1 MIRLDGQT
9 LTAVKLVAIAAGAQV
24 ELDPNALAK
33 VAENRKVIDRILAE
47 GRTVY
52 GINTGFGQFA
62 TVVIPSHQLIQ
73 LQLNLIRSHA
83 AGVGTPLPPD
93 QTRALMA
100 ARINCLLKGYSG
112 IRPEPIQLLT
122 QCLNQNV
129 VPVIPSQG
137 SVGASGDLAP
147 LAHMALLLVGEGLA
161 WDEGPVS
168 ASDSARE
175 HAAGQRVI
183 DGRNHISG
191 GEALKKASL
200 TPIQLQPKE
209 GLALINGTQ
218 LITSLGNLAVAR
230 LQELIPLSDE
240 IAALSLEA
248 LRGSRFAFDIRIH
261 EARPHPGQIEAAAH
275 MREILGTT
283 SEICESHRNCMRVQD
298 AYSLR
303 CLPQVHGV
311 TRDALK
317 FAAEI
322 LERELNSATDNP
334 MIFTEQQESHSGGNF
349 HGQYPAFACDMLAIA
364 VCDLASISE
373 RRQERL
379 VNPAYSDLP
388 AFLTQDGG
396 LESGF
401 MMAHVT
407 SAALVSEM
415 KGLAH
420 PACVDTI
427 PTSAGKE
434 DHVSMGPIAAR
445 KLLRAVEALEQ
456 VLVIEA
462 RMALEGVRILGMK
475 PAEGLMPLFQGLSA
489 ACPPWHDRPMYEE
502 IRKTGEALRAHVAKS
517 RKA

>member
-1 MIRLDGQT
+1 MICLSGTGLDARA
-9 LTAVKLVAIAAGAQV
+9 LARIAAGASV
-24 ELDPNALAK
+24 SLEAAALER
-33 VAENRKVIDRILAE
+33 VRENRLVIQRILDE

-62 TVVIPSHQLIQ
+62 TVVIPPDQLAQ

-83 AGVGTPLPPD
+83 AGVGDPLPRD

-100 ARINCLLKGYSG
+100 ARINCLLKAHSG
-112 IRPEPIQLLT
+112 IRPEAIRLLAE
-122 QCLNQNV
+122 CLNRGV
-129 VPVIPSQG
+129 LPVIPSQG

-147 LAHMALLLVGEGLA
+147 LAHMALLLVGEGEA
-161 WDEGPVS
+161 WDGDGSCPGGR
-168 ASDSARE
+168 ALAK
-175 HAAGQRVI
+175 AGLAPI
-183 DGRNHISG
+183 TL
-191 GEALKKASL
+191 EA
-200 TPIQLQPKE
+200 KE

-218 LITSLGNLAVAR
+218 VITALGSLAVAR
-230 LQELIPLSDE
+230 LLDLVPLADE

-248 LRGSRFAFDIRIH
+248 LRGTRAAFDPRIH
-261 EARPHPGQIEAAAH
+261 LARPHPGQIRVAEH
-275 MREILGTT
+275 MREILGPT
-283 SEICESHRNCMRVQD
+283 SEICESHRDCHRVQD

-311 TRDALK
+311 ARDALD
-317 FAAEI
+317 FGRAI

-334 MIFTEQQESHSGGNF
+334 MIFTDTQESRSGGNF
-349 HGQYPAFACDMLAIA
+349 HGQYPAFACDLLAIA
-364 VCDLASISE
+364 VADLASISE
-373 RRQERL
+373 RRQERM

-388 AFLTQDGG
+388 AFLTRNGG

-407 SAALVSEM
+407 SAALVSEL

-420 PACVDTI
+420 PACVDSI

-445 KLLRAVEALEQ
+445 KLWRAVDALEQ
-456 VLVIEA
+456 VLVLEA
-462 RMALEGVRILGMK
+462 RMALEGVRILALA
-475 PAEGLMPLFQGLSA
+475 PAANLQPLMDCLGR

-502 IRKTGEALRAHVAKS
+502 IRKTAAALRDYVRQSAE
-517 RKA
+517 

>member
-1 MIRLDGQT
+1 MIQLNGKT
-9 LTAVKLVAIAAGAQV
+9 LTAASLAAIAAGEQV
-24 ELDPNALAK
+24 SLDPAALALVK
-33 VAENRKVIDRILAE
+33 ENRGVIDRILAE
-47 GRTVY
+47 KRVVY

-62 TVVIPSHQLIQ
+62 TVVIAEDQLAQ

-83 AGVGTPLPPD
+83 AGVGEPITVE

-100 ARINCLLKGYSG
+100 ARINCLLKAHSG
-112 IRPEPIQLLT
+112 IRIEPIELLRD
-122 QCLNQNV
+122 CLNQNILPV
-129 VPVIPSQG
+129 VPGQG

-161 WDEGPVS
+161 WDG
-168 ASDSARE
+168 DK
-175 HAAGQRVI
+175 
-183 DGRNHISG
+183 HIPG
-191 GEALKKASL
+191 GEALAKAGL
-200 TPIQLQPKE
+200 KPIQLQPKE

-230 LQELIPLSDE
+230 LQKLIPLADE

-248 LRGSRFAFDIRIH
+248 LRGTTAAYDARIH
-261 EARPHPGQIEAAAH
+261 NARPHPGQIEVAAH
-275 MREILGTT
+275 MRNLLGEG
-283 SEICESHRNCMRVQD
+283 SEIAESHRDCNRVQD

-317 FAAEI
+317 FTAEI

-334 MIFTEQQESHSGGNF
+334 MIFTDTQESRSGGNF
-349 HGQYPAFACDMLAIA
+349 HGQYPAFACDVLAIA

-373 RRQERL
+373 RRQERM

-388 AFLTQDGG
+388 AFLTQQGG

-415 KGLAH
+415 KGIAH

-445 KLLRAVEALEQ
+445 KLLRAVDALEH
-456 VLVIEA
+456 VLSIEA
-462 RMALEGVRILGMK
+462 RMALEGVRIIGLK
-475 PAEGLMPLFQGLSA
+475 PALGVRPLFDRLAA
-489 ACPPWHDRPMYEE
+489 ACTPWNDRPMYEE
-502 IRKTGEALRAHVAKS
+502 QAKTLQALRDHASGK
-517 RKA
+517 

>member
-1 MIRLDGQT
+1 MMELNGHGLDAGG
-9 LTAVKLVAIAAGAQV
+9 LTRIAAGEPISLA
-24 ELDPNALAK
+24 PAALVS
-33 VAENRKVIDRILAE
+33 VAENRGVIDRILRE

-62 TVVIPSHQLIQ
+62 TVVIPPDQLQ
-73 LQLNLIRSHA
+73 VLQLNLIRSHA
-83 AGVGTPLPPD
+83 AGVGDPLPLQ

-100 ARINCLLKGYSG
+100 ARINCLLKAHSG
-112 IRPEPIQLLT
+112 IRPDPIHLLA

-129 VPVIPSQG
+129 LPVIPSQG

-161 WDEGPVS
+161 WQNGMQVP
-168 ASDSARE
+168 
-175 HAAGQRVI
+175 
-183 DGRNHISG
+183 G
-191 GEALKKASL
+191 GEALKAAGL
-200 TPIQLQPKE
+200 EPVRLEAKE

-218 LITSLGNLAVAR
+218 LITSLGCLALQRLRHLTSVA
-230 LQELIPLSDE
+230 DE

-248 LRGSRFAFDIRIH
+248 LRGSRAAFDPRIH
-261 EARPHPGQIEAAAH
+261 AARPHPGQIEVAANL
-275 MREILGTT
+275 RRILGET
-283 SEICESHRNCMRVQD
+283 SEIADSHRDCHRVQD

-311 TRDALK
+311 ARDTLR
-317 FAAEI
+317 FAGDI

-334 MIFTEQQESHSGGNF
+334 MIFTDTQESRSGGNF
-349 HGQYPAFACDMLAIA
+349 HGQYPAFACDVLAIICA
-364 VCDLASISE
+364 DLASISE
-373 RRQERL
+373 RRQERM

-388 AFLTQDGG
+388 AFLTEHGG

-407 SAALVSEM
+407 SAALVSEL

-445 KLLRAVEALEQ
+445 KLGRAVDGLEQ
-456 VLVIEA
+456 VLAIEA
-462 RMALEGVRILGMK
+462 RMALEGIRLIGLE
-475 PAEGLMPLFQGLSA
+475 PAEGLKPLMAQLSRV
-489 ACPPWHDRPMYEE
+489 CPPWRDRPMFEE
-502 IRKTGEALRAHVAKS
+502 ISLSLQALRLHMRES
-517 RKA
+517 KA

>member
-1 MIRLDGQT
+1 MHTLDGSS
-9 LTAVKLVAIAAGAQV
+9 LTALNLFRIASGEAVA
-24 ELDPNALAK
+24 LDENAL
-33 VAENRKVIDRILAE
+33 VRVGENRGVIRRILEE

-62 TVVIPSHQLIQ
+62 TVVIPPDQLAQ

-83 AGVGTPLPPD
+83 AGVGEPLPRP

-100 ARINCLLKGYSG
+100 ARINCLLKGHSG
-112 IRPEPIQLLT
+112 IRPEAIRLLAE
-122 QCLNQNV
+122 CLNRDV
-129 VPVIPSQG
+129 LPVIPSQG

-161 WDEGPVS
+161 WGSAGPVPGDE
-168 ASDSARE
+168 ALR
-175 HAAGQRVI
+175 AAGLSPVRL
-183 DGRNHISG
+183 
-191 GEALKKASL
+191 EA
-200 TPIQLQPKE
+200 KE

-218 LITSLGNLAVAR
+218 LITSLGCLAMAR
-230 LQELIPLSDE
+230 LQRLVPLADE

-248 LRGSRFAFDIRIH
+248 LRGTRAAFDPRIH
-261 EARPHPGQIEAAAH
+261 AARPHPGQIEAAAH
-275 MREILGTT
+275 LRKILGES
-283 SEICESHRNCMRVQD
+283 SEIAASHEDCNRVQD

-303 CLPQVHGV
+303 CIPQVHGV
-311 TRDALK
+311 TRDALR
-317 FAAEI
+317 FAGDI

-334 MIFTEQQESHSGGNF
+334 MIFTDTQESRSGGNF
-349 HGQYPAFACDMLAIA
+349 HGQYPAFACDVLAIA
-364 VCDLASISE
+364 ACDLASISE

-388 AFLTQDGG
+388 AFLCRNGG

-420 PACVDTI
+420 PACIDTI

-445 KLLRAVEALEQ
+445 KLLQAVEALEH
-456 VLVIEA
+456 VLAIEA
-462 RMALEGVRILGMK
+462 RMALEGVRLVGLAPADGLK
-475 PAEGLMPLFQGLSA
+475 PLVERLSA
-489 ACPPWHDRPMYEE
+489 ACPPWEDRPMYEE
-502 IRKTGEALRAHVAKS
+502 LARTREVLSSYMVNG
-517 RKA
+517 

>member
-1 MIRLDGQT
+1 MICLSGIGLDARA
-9 LTAVKLVAIAAGAQV
+9 LARIAAGESV
-24 ELDPNALAK
+24 TLDSAALER
-33 VAENRKVIDRILAE
+33 VVENRKVIQRILDE

-62 TVVIPSHQLIQ
+62 TVVIPPGQLAQ

-83 AGVGTPLPPD
+83 AGVGEPLPQD

-100 ARINCLLKGYSG
+100 ARINCLLKAHSG
-112 IRPEPIQLLT
+112 IRPEAIQLLAD
-122 QCLNQNV
+122 CLNRGV
-129 VPVIPSQG
+129 LPVIPSQG

-147 LAHMALLLVGEGLA
+147 LAHMALLLVGEGEA
-161 WDEGPVS
+161 WD
-168 ASDSARE
+168 
-175 HAAGQRVI
+175 AGSIIPGAQ
-183 DGRNHISG
+183 
-191 GEALKKASL
+191 ALA
-200 TPIQLQPKE
+200 QADLQPITLQAKE

-218 LITSLGNLAVAR
+218 VITALGNLAVAR
-230 LQELIPLSDE
+230 LLDLVPLADE

-248 LRGSRFAFDIRIH
+248 LQGTRAAFDPRIH
-261 EARPHPGQIEAAAH
+261 LARPHPGQIQVAAH
-275 MREILGTT
+275 MREILGAT
-283 SEICESHRNCMRVQD
+283 SEISEGHRDCHRVQD

-311 TRDALK
+311 ARDALD
-317 FAAEI
+317 FCAAI

-334 MIFTEQQESHSGGNF
+334 MIFTDTQESRSGGNF

-364 VCDLASISE
+364 ACDLASISE
-373 RRQERL
+373 RRQERM

-388 AFLTQDGG
+388 AFLTQNGG

-420 PACVDTI
+420 PACVDSI

-445 KLLRAVEALEQ
+445 KLWRTVDALEQ
-456 VLVIEA
+456 VLVLEA
-462 RMALEGVRILGMK
+462 RMALEGVRILDKAPALNLK
-475 PAEGLMPLFQGLSA
+475 PLMERLGQD
-489 ACPPWHDRPMYEE
+489 CPAWHDRPMYEE
-502 IRKTGEALRAHVAKS
+502 IRKTAAALRDYVRQSGK
-517 RKA
+517 

>member
-1 MIRLDGQT
+1 MLELNGLDLNAGG
-9 LTAVKLVAIAAGAQV
+9 LARIAAGEAV
-24 ELDPNALAK
+24 SLDPNALAS
-33 VAENRKVIDRILAE
+33 VADNRTVIDRILAE

-62 TVVIPSHQLIQ
+62 TVVIPPDQLQQ

-83 AGVGTPLPPD
+83 AGVGEPLSPD

-100 ARINCLLKGYSG
+100 ARINCLLRAHSG
-112 IRPEPIQLLT
+112 IRPEPIHLLAA
-122 QCLNQNV
+122 CLNKNV
-129 VPVIPSQG
+129 LPVIPSQG

-161 WDEGPVS
+161 WL
-168 ASDSARE
+168 
-175 HAAGQRVI
+175 
-183 DGRNHISG
+183 DGKQVPG
-191 GEALKKASL
+191 GDALKTMGL
-200 TPIQLQPKE
+200 EPIRLEAKE

-218 LITSLGNLAVAR
+218 LITSLGCLALQR
-230 LQELIPLSDE
+230 LRDLTALADE

-248 LRGSRFAFDIRIH
+248 LRGSRSAFDPRIH
-261 EARPHPGQIEAAAH
+261 AARPHPGQIEVAANL
-275 MREILGTT
+275 RRILGPT
-283 SEICESHRNCMRVQD
+283 SEIADSHRDCHRVQD

-311 TRDALK
+311 ARDTLR
-317 FAAEI
+317 FAGEI

-334 MIFTEQQESHSGGNF
+334 MIFTDTQESRSGGNF
-349 HGQYPAFACDMLAIA
+349 HGQYPAFACDVLAIICA
-364 VCDLASISE
+364 DLASISE
-373 RRQERL
+373 RRQERM

-388 AFLTQDGG
+388 AFLTEHGG

-407 SAALVSEM
+407 SAALVSEL

-420 PACVDTI
+420 PACVDSI

-445 KLLRAVEALEQ
+445 KLWRAVDGLEQ
-456 VLVIEA
+456 VLAIEA
-462 RMALEGVRILGMK
+462 RMALEGVRLVGLAPAVGLK
-475 PAEGLMPLFQGLSA
+475 PLLSRLST
-489 ACPPWHDRPMYEE
+489 ACAPWRDRPMFEE
-502 IRKTGEALRAHVAKS
+502 ISLSLQALRLHMREFQA
-517 RKA
+517 

>member
-1 MIRLDGQT
+1 MIRLDGKT
-9 LTAVKLVAIAAGAQV
+9 LNAEALARISAGEPV
-24 ELDPNALAK
+24 ELDEAALAL
-33 VAENRKVIDRILAE
+33 VAENRAVIDRILAE
-47 GRTVY
+47 KRVVY

-62 TVVIPSHQLIQ
+62 TVVIPEDQLAQ
-73 LQLNLIRSHA
+73 LQLNLVRSHA
-83 AGVGTPLPPD
+83 AGVGEPLPKA

-100 ARINCLLKGYSG
+100 ARINCLLKAHSG
-112 IRPEPIQLLT
+112 IRPEPIRLLMA
-122 QCLNQNV
+122 CLNADVLPV
-129 VPVIPSQG
+129 VPSQG

-161 WDEGPVS
+161 WDGE
-168 ASDSARE
+168 R
-175 HAAGQRVI
+175 
-183 DGRNHISG
+183 HIPG
-191 GEALKKASL
+191 GEALKKAGL
-200 TPIQLQPKE
+200 KPIQLQPKE

-218 LITSLGNLAVAR
+218 LITSLGNLAVQR
-230 LQELIPLSDE
+230 LRKLIPLSDE

-248 LRGSRFAFDIRIH
+248 LRGTRAAYDPRIH
-261 EARPHPGQIEAAAH
+261 AVRPHPGQIAAAAH
-275 MREILGTT
+275 MREILGET
-283 SEICESHRNCMRVQD
+283 SEIAESHKDCNKVQD

-311 TRDALK
+311 GRDALQ
-317 FAAEI
+317 FAGEI

-334 MIFTEQQESHSGGNF
+334 MIFTETQESRSGGNF
-349 HGQYPAFACDMLAIA
+349 HGQYPAFACDVLAIA
-364 VCDLASISE
+364 ACDLASISE

-388 AFLTQDGG
+388 AFLCRNGG

-445 KLLRAVEALEQ
+445 KLLRAVDALEQ
-456 VLVIEA
+456 VLALEA
-462 RMALEGVRILGMK
+462 RMALEGVRIVGLK
-475 PAEGLMPLFQGLSA
+475 PAKGLEPLVARLSA
-489 ACPPWHDRPMYEE
+489 ACPPWEDRPMYEE
-502 IRKTGEALRAHVAKS
+502 IARTVEALRAHCA
-517 RKA
+517 

>member
-1 MIRLDGQT
+1 MICLSGAGLDART
-9 LTAVKLVAIAAGAQV
+9 LARIADGEGV
-24 ELDPNALAK
+24 TLDPEAL
-33 VAENRKVIDRILAE
+33 VRVVENRKVIQRILDE

-62 TVVIPSHQLIQ
+62 TVVIPPGQLAQ
-73 LQLNLIRSHA
+73 LQLNLVRSHA
-83 AGVGTPLPPD
+83 AGVGEPLPQD

-100 ARINCLLKGYSG
+100 ARINCLLKGHSG
-112 IRPEPIQLLT
+112 IRPEPIQLLVD
-122 QCLNQNV
+122 CLNRGV
-129 VPVIPSQG
+129 LPVIPSQG

-147 LAHMALLLVGEGLA
+147 LAHMALFLVGEGEAWYGIKAIPGGQALA
-161 WDEGPVS
+161 K
-168 ASDSARE
+168 
-175 HAAGQRVI
+175 AG
-183 DGRNHISG
+183 
-191 GEALKKASL
+191 L
-200 TPIQLQPKE
+200 TPIVLQAKE

-218 LITSLGNLAVAR
+218 LITAVGSLALAR
-230 LQELIPLSDE
+230 LQDLVPLADE

-248 LRGSRFAFDIRIH
+248 LQGTRAALDPRIH
-261 EARPHPGQIEAAAH
+261 EARPHPGQILVAAH
-275 MREILGTT
+275 MRELLGES
-283 SEICESHRNCMRVQD
+283 SEISESHRDCHRVQD

-311 TRDALK
+311 TRDALA
-317 FAAEI
+317 FCGAI

-334 MIFTEQQESHSGGNF
+334 MIFTDTQESRSGGNF
-349 HGQYPAFACDMLAIA
+349 HGQYPAFACDVLAIA
-364 VCDLASISE
+364 ACDLASISE
-373 RRQERL
+373 RRQERM

-388 AFLTQDGG
+388 AFLTQQGG

-445 KLLRAVEALEQ
+445 KLWRAVDALEQ
-456 VLVIEA
+456 VLVMEA
-462 RMALEGVRILGMK
+462 RMALEGVRILGK
-475 PAEGLMPLFQGLSA
+475 APARNLAPLMTRLGQ

-502 IRKTGEALRAHVAKS
+502 LRKTAAALRAHMRQSLHDELATGM
-517 RKA
+517 

>member
-1 MIRLDGQT
+1 MIRLDGQS
-9 LTAVKLVAIAAGAQV
+9 LTAPLLARIAAGEGV
-24 ELDPNALAK
+24 TLDAGALAR
-33 VAENRKVIDRILAE
+33 VAENRSVVDRIVAE

-62 TVVIPSHQLIQ
+62 TVVIPPDQLQ
-73 LQLNLIRSHA
+73 LLQLNLIRSHA
-83 AGVGTPLPPD
+83 AGVGEPLPKD

-100 ARINCLLKGYSG
+100 ARINCLLKGHSG
-112 IRPEPIQLLT
+112 IRSEPIHLLT
-122 QCLNQNV
+122 ECLNRDV
-129 VPVIPSQG
+129 VPVVPCQG

-161 WDEGPVS
+161 WSDERQVP
-168 ASDSARE
+168 
-175 HAAGQRVI
+175 
-183 DGRNHISG
+183 G
-191 GEALKKASL
+191 GEALAKAGL
-200 TPIQLQPKE
+200 KPVTLQAKE

-218 LITSLGNLAVAR
+218 LITSLGNLAAEKFTR
-230 LQELIPLSDE
+230 LAALADE
-240 IAALSLEA
+240 IAGLTLEA
-248 LRGSRFAFDIRIH
+248 LRGTRAAFDPRIH
-261 EARPHPGQIEAAAH
+261 AARPHPGQIAVAER
-275 MREILGTT
+275 MRGILGAS
-283 SEICESHRNCMRVQD
+283 SEISESHKDCHRVQD

-303 CLPQVHGV
+303 CIPQVHGV
-311 TRDALK
+311 TRDALQ
-317 FAAEI
+317 FAGAI

-334 MIFTEQQESHSGGNF
+334 MIFTDTQESRSGGNF
-349 HGQYPAFACDMLAIA
+349 HGQYPAFACDVLAIA
-364 VCDLASISE
+364 AADLASISE

-388 AFLTQDGG
+388 AFLTQNGG

-445 KLLRAVEALEQ
+445 KLLRAVDALEQ
-456 VLVIEA
+456 VLAIEA
-462 RMALEGVRILGMK
+462 RMALEGLRIIGLA
-475 PAEGLMPLFQGLSA
+475 PATGLQPLVARLA
-489 ACPPWHDRPMYEE
+489 EACAPWTDRVMYEE
-502 IRKTGEALRAHVAKS
+502 LNATLGALRAHQEACP
-517 RKA
+517 

>member
-1 MIRLDGQT
+1 MIRLDGRT
-9 LTAVKLVAIAAGAQV
+9 LTAPLLARIASGEGV
-24 ELDPNALAK
+24 SLDEGALAL
-33 VAENRKVIDRILAE
+33 VAENRAVVDRIVAE

-62 TVVIPSHQLIQ
+62 TVVIPPDQLQQ
-73 LQLNLIRSHA
+73 LQLNLVRSHA
-83 AGVGTPLPPD
+83 AGVGEPLPKD

-100 ARINCLLKGYSG
+100 ARINCLLKAHSG
-112 IRPEPIQLLT
+112 IRPEPIRLLAE
-122 QCLNQNV
+122 CLNRDI
-129 VPVIPSQG
+129 VPVVPSQG

-161 WDEGPVS
+161 WEGE
-168 ASDSARE
+168 R
-175 HAAGQRVI
+175 
-183 DGRNHISG
+183 HIAG
-191 GEALKKASL
+191 GEALAKAGL
-200 TPIQLQPKE
+200 KPVTLQAKE

-218 LITSLGNLAVAR
+218 LITSLGNLAVEKFAR
-230 LQELIPLSDE
+230 LADLADE
-240 IAALSLEA
+240 IAGLSLEA
-248 LRGSRFAFDIRIH
+248 LRGTRSAFDPRIH
-261 EARPHPGQIEAAAH
+261 TARPHPGQIAVAER
-275 MREILGTT
+275 MRGILGAS
-283 SEICESHRNCMRVQD
+283 SEISESHKDCHRVQD

-303 CLPQVHGV
+303 CIPQVHGV
-311 TRDALK
+311 TRDALQ
-317 FAAEI
+317 FAGAI

-334 MIFTEQQESHSGGNF
+334 MIFTDTQESRSGGNF
-349 HGQYPAFACDMLAIA
+349 HGQYPAFACDVLAIA
-364 VCDLASISE
+364 AADLASISE

-388 AFLTQDGG
+388 AFLTQNGG

-456 VLVIEA
+456 VLTIEA
-462 RMALEGVRILGMK
+462 RMALEGLRILGMA
-475 PAEGLMPLFQGLSA
+475 PAAGLQPLVQRLA
-489 ACPPWHDRPMYEE
+489 EACTPWTDRAMYEE
-502 IRKTGEALRAHVAKS
+502 IDATLGALRAHQEACP
-517 RKA
+517 

>member
-1 MIRLDGQT
+1 MITLSGTGLDAKALARIAGG
-9 LTAVKLVAIAAGAQV
+9 ASVA
-24 ELDPNALAK
+24 LDPAALER
-33 VAENRKVIDRILAE
+33 VVENRKVIQRILDE

-62 TVVIPSHQLIQ
+62 TVVIPPGQLAQ

-83 AGVGTPLPPD
+83 AGVGEPLPQD

-100 ARINCLLKGYSG
+100 ARINCLLKAHSG
-112 IRPEPIQLLT
+112 IRPEAIQLLAD
-122 QCLNQNV
+122 CLNRGV
-129 VPVIPSQG
+129 LPVIPSQG

-147 LAHMALLLVGEGLA
+147 LAHMALLLVGEGEA
-161 WDEGPVS
+161 WDG
-168 ASDSARE
+168 
-175 HAAGQRVI
+175 AAVIPGGQALAKAGLLPI
-183 DGRNHISG
+183 TL
-191 GEALKKASL
+191 EA
-200 TPIQLQPKE
+200 KE

-218 LITSLGNLAVAR
+218 VITALGNLAVAR
-230 LQELIPLSDE
+230 LLDLVPLADE

-248 LRGSRFAFDIRIH
+248 LQGTRAAFDPRIH
-261 EARPHPGQIEAAAH
+261 LARPHPGQIQVAAH
-275 MREILGTT
+275 MREILGAT
-283 SEICESHRNCMRVQD
+283 SEISESHRDCHRVQD

-311 TRDALK
+311 ARDALE
-317 FAAEI
+317 FCAAI

-334 MIFTEQQESHSGGNF
+334 MIFTDTQESRSGGNF

-373 RRQERL
+373 RRQERM

-388 AFLTQDGG
+388 AFLTQNGG

-407 SAALVSEM
+407 AAALVSEM

-420 PACVDTI
+420 PACVDSI

-445 KLLRAVEALEQ
+445 KLWRAVDALEQ
-456 VLVIEA
+456 VLVLEA
-462 RMALEGVRILGMK
+462 RMALEGVRILDK
-475 PAEGLMPLFQGLSA
+475 APAVNLNPLMERLGR
-489 ACPPWHDRPMYEE
+489 ACPVWHDRPMYEE
-502 IRKTGEALRAHVAKS
+502 IRKTAAALRDYVRESGK
-517 RKA
+517 

>member
-1 MIRLDGQT
+1 MIRLDGT
-9 LTAVKLVAIAAGAQV
+9 SLTAPLLACIAAGEGV
-24 ELDPNALAK
+24 VLDEGALAL
-33 VAENRKVIDRILAE
+33 VVENRAVVDRIVAE

-62 TVVIPSHQLIQ
+62 TVVIPPDQLQQ

-83 AGVGTPLPPD
+83 AGVGEPLPKD

-100 ARINCLLKGYSG
+100 ARINCLLKAHSG
-112 IRPEPIQLLT
+112 IRPEPIHLLT
-122 QCLNQNV
+122 ECLNRDV
-129 VPVIPSQG
+129 VPVVPSQG

-161 WDEGPVS
+161 WG
-168 ASDSARE
+168 SD
-175 HAAGQRVI
+175 GQMP
-183 DGRNHISG
+183 G
-191 GEALKKASL
+191 GEALAQAGLKPV
-200 TPIQLQPKE
+200 TLQAKE

-218 LITSLGNLAVAR
+218 LITSLGNLAAEKFVR
-230 LQELIPLSDE
+230 LATLADE
-240 IAALSLEA
+240 IAGLSLEA
-248 LRGSRFAFDIRIH
+248 LRGTRAAFDPRIH
-261 EARPHPGQIEAAAH
+261 AARPHPGQIAVAER
-275 MREILGTT
+275 MRGILGAS
-283 SEICESHRNCMRVQD
+283 SEISESHKDCHRVQD

-303 CLPQVHGV
+303 CIPQVHGV
-311 TRDALK
+311 TRDALQ
-317 FAAEI
+317 FAGAI

-334 MIFTEQQESHSGGNF
+334 MIFTDTQESRSGGNF
-349 HGQYPAFACDMLAIA
+349 HGQYPAFACDVLAIA
-364 VCDLASISE
+364 AADLASISE

-388 AFLTQDGG
+388 AFLTQNGG

-445 KLLRAVEALEQ
+445 KLLRAVDALEQ
-456 VLVIEA
+456 VLAIEA
-462 RMALEGVRILGMK
+462 RMALEGLRILGLA
-475 PAEGLMPLFQGLSA
+475 PAAGLRPLMDRLA
-489 ACPPWHDRPMYEE
+489 EACAPWTDRVMFEE
-502 IRKTGEALRAHVAKS
+502 IRATLDALHAHQEAHP
-517 RKA
+517 

>member
-1 MIRLDGQT
+1 MIRLDGQS
-9 LTAVKLVAIAAGAQV
+9 LTAPLLTRIAAGEGV
-24 ELDPNALAK
+24 TLDAGALAL
-33 VAENRKVIDRILAE
+33 VAENRAVVDRIVAE

-62 TVVIPSHQLIQ
+62 TVVIPPDQLQ
-73 LQLNLIRSHA
+73 LLQLNLIRSHA
-83 AGVGTPLPPD
+83 AGVGDPLPKD

-100 ARINCLLKGYSG
+100 ARINCLLKGHSG
-112 IRPEPIQLLT
+112 IRPEPIHLLT
-122 QCLNQNV
+122 ECLNRDIVPV
-129 VPVIPSQG
+129 VPCQG

-161 WDEGPVS
+161 WSGEGQIP
-168 ASDSARE
+168 
-175 HAAGQRVI
+175 
-183 DGRNHISG
+183 G
-191 GEALKKASL
+191 GEALAKAGL
-200 TPIQLQPKE
+200 KPVTLQAKE

-218 LITSLGNLAVAR
+218 LITSLGNLAVEKFTR
-230 LQELIPLSDE
+230 LAALADE
-240 IAALSLEA
+240 IAGLSLEA
-248 LRGSRFAFDIRIH
+248 LRGTRAAFDPRIH
-261 EARPHPGQIEAAAH
+261 AARPHPGQIAVAER
-275 MREILGTT
+275 MRGILGAS
-283 SEICESHRNCMRVQD
+283 SEISESHKDCHRVQD

-303 CLPQVHGV
+303 CIPQVHGV
-311 TRDALK
+311 TQDALQ
-317 FAAEI
+317 FAGAI

-334 MIFTEQQESHSGGNF
+334 MIFTDTQESRSGGNF
-349 HGQYPAFACDMLAIA
+349 HGQYPAFACDVLAIA
-364 VCDLASISE
+364 AADLASISE

-388 AFLTQDGG
+388 AFLTQNGG

-445 KLLRAVEALEQ
+445 KLLRAVDALEQ
-456 VLVIEA
+456 VLAIEA
-462 RMALEGVRILGMK
+462 RMALEGLRIIGLA
-475 PAEGLMPLFQGLSA
+475 PATGLQPLVARLA
-489 ACPPWHDRPMYEE
+489 EACAPWTDRVMYEE
-502 IRKTGEALRAHVAKS
+502 LNATLGALRAHQEGCP
-517 RKA
+517 

>member
-1 MIRLDGQT
+1 MVQLNGNNLSAER
-9 LTAVKLVAIAAGAQV
+9 LTAVALGEAVS
-24 ELDPNALAK
+24 LDEAALAK
-33 VAENRKVIDRILAE
+33 VSENRAVIDRILTE
-47 GRTVY
+47 KRVVY

-62 TVVIPSHQLIQ
+62 TVVIPEEQLAQ
-73 LQLNLIRSHA
+73 LQLNLVRSHA
-83 AGVGTPLPPD
+83 AGVGEPLTMT

-100 ARINCLLKGYSG
+100 ARINCLLKAHSG
-112 IRPEPIQLLT
+112 IRIEPIQLLAE
-122 QCLNQNV
+122 CLNRNI

-147 LAHMALLLVGEGLA
+147 LAHMALLLIGEGLA
-161 WDEGPVS
+161 WDGPK
-168 ASDSARE
+168 
-175 HAAGQRVI
+175 
-183 DGRNHISG
+183 HIPG
-191 GEALKKASL
+191 GEALATAKLS
-200 TPIQLQPKE
+200 PVQLQPKE

-218 LITSLGNLAVAR
+218 LITSLGNLAVCR
-230 LQELIPLSDE
+230 LRKLIPLADE

-248 LRGSRFAFDIRIH
+248 LYGTRAAYDPRIH
-261 EARPHPGQIEAAAH
+261 NARPHPGQIEAAAH
-275 MREILGTT
+275 MRLLLGET
-283 SEICESHRNCMRVQD
+283 SEIAKSHTECNRVQD

-311 TRDALK
+311 ARDALK
-317 FAAEI
+317 FAGEI

-334 MIFTEQQESHSGGNF
+334 MIFTDTQESRSGGNF
-349 HGQYPAFACDMLAIA
+349 HGQYPAFACDVLAIIT
-364 VCDLASISE
+364 CDLASISE

-388 AFLTQDGG
+388 AFLCQNGG

-445 KLLRAVEALEQ
+445 KLLRSVDALEQ
-456 VLVIEA
+456 VLALEA
-462 RMALEGVRILGMK
+462 RMALEGIRIIGKK
-475 PAEGLMPLFQGLSA
+475 PAAGLTRLMETLESV
-489 ACPPWHDRPMYEE
+489 CPPWQDRVMYAE
-502 IRKTGEALRAHVAKS
+502 IEAAVEALRSYNVEC
-517 RKA
+517 

>member
-1 MIRLDGQT
+1 MIGLSGTGLD
-9 LTAVKLVAIAAGAQV
+9 AR
-24 ELDPNALAK
+24 ALARIASGEN
-33 VAENRKVIDRILAE
+33 VTLEPAAMARVVENRLVIQRILEE

-62 TVVIPSHQLIQ
+62 TVVIPPSQLAQ

-83 AGVGTPLPPD
+83 AGVGEPLPKP

-100 ARINCLLKGYSG
+100 ARINCLLKAHSG
-112 IRPEPIQLLT
+112 IRPEAIQLLAD
-122 QCLNQNV
+122 CLNRGV
-129 VPVIPSQG
+129 LPVIPSQG

-147 LAHMALLLVGEGLA
+147 LAHMALMLVGEGEA
-161 WDEGPVS
+161 WDGAEVIPGGQ
-168 ASDSARE
+168 ALAR
-175 HAAGQRVI
+175 AG
-183 DGRNHISG
+183 
-191 GEALKKASL
+191 L
-200 TPIQLQPKE
+200 TPIVLEAKE

-218 LITSLGNLAVAR
+218 VITAIGNLAVAR
-230 LQELIPLSDE
+230 LLDLVPLADE

-248 LRGSRFAFDIRIH
+248 LRGTRAAFDPRIH
-261 EARPHPGQIEAAAH
+261 EARPHPGQIRVAAH

-283 SEICESHRNCMRVQD
+283 SEICESHRDCHRVQD

-311 TRDALK
+311 VRDALD
-317 FAAEI
+317 FCAAI

-334 MIFTEQQESHSGGNF
+334 MIFTDTQESRSGGNF

-364 VCDLASISE
+364 ICDLASISE
-373 RRQERL
+373 RRQERM

-388 AFLTQDGG
+388 AFLTRQGG

-420 PACVDTI
+420 PACVDSI

-445 KLLRAVEALEQ
+445 KLWRAVDALEQ
-456 VLVIEA
+456 VLVLEA
-462 RMALEGVRILGMK
+462 RMALEGVRILDMA
-475 PAEGLMPLFQGLSA
+475 PAAELQPLMHRLGE
-489 ACPPWHDRPMYEE
+489 ACPPWNDRPMYEE
-502 IRKTGEALRAHVAKS
+502 IRKTADALRAYVRESAK
-517 RKA
+517 

>member
-1 MIRLDGQT
+1 MIHLNGHT
-9 LTAVKLVAIAAGAQV
+9 LTAPLLARIAAGEGV
-24 ELDPNALAK
+24 TLDEGALAL
-33 VAENRKVIDRILAE
+33 VAENRAVVDRIVAE

-62 TVVIPSHQLIQ
+62 TVVIAPDQLQQ

-83 AGVGTPLPPD
+83 AGVGEPLPKD

-100 ARINCLLKGYSG
+100 ARINCLLKAHSG
-112 IRPEPIQLLT
+112 IRPEPIRLLT
-122 QCLNQNV
+122 ECLNRDV
-129 VPVIPSQG
+129 VPVVPSQG

-147 LAHMALLLVGEGLA
+147 LAHMALMLVGEGLA
-161 WDEGPVS
+161 WSGEKQVP
-168 ASDSARE
+168 
-175 HAAGQRVI
+175 
-183 DGRNHISG
+183 G
-191 GEALKKASL
+191 GEALAKAG
-200 TPIQLQPKE
+200 LQPVTLQAKE

-218 LITSLGNLAVAR
+218 LITSLGNLAVEKFTR
-230 LQELIPLSDE
+230 LAGLADE

-248 LRGSRFAFDIRIH
+248 LRGTRAAFDPRIH
-261 EARPHPGQIEAAAH
+261 AARPHPGQIAVARN
-275 MREILGTT
+275 MRAILGPT
-283 SEICESHRNCMRVQD
+283 SAIADSHQDCHRVQD

-303 CLPQVHGV
+303 CIPQVHGV
-311 TRDALK
+311 TRDALQ
-317 FAAEI
+317 FAGAI

-334 MIFTEQQESHSGGNF
+334 MIFTDTQESRSGGNF
-349 HGQYPAFACDMLAIA
+349 HGQYPAFACDVLAIA
-364 VCDLASISE
+364 AADLASISE

-388 AFLTQDGG
+388 AFLTQNGG

-445 KLLRAVEALEQ
+445 KLLRAVDALEQ
-456 VLVIEA
+456 VLAIEA
-462 RMALEGVRILGMK
+462 RMALEGVRILGLA
-475 PAEGLMPLFQGLSA
+475 PAAGLQPLMDRLSE
-489 ACPPWHDRPMYEE
+489 ACAPWSDRVMFEEINKTLGALCAYEE
-502 IRKTGEALRAHVAKS
+502 ARP
-517 RKA
+517 

>member
-1 MIRLDGQT
+1 MICLSGIGLDARA
-9 LTAVKLVAIAAGAQV
+9 LARIAAGESVTLESA
-24 ELDPNALAK
+24 ALER
-33 VAENRKVIDRILAE
+33 VVENRKVIQRILDE

-62 TVVIPSHQLIQ
+62 TVVIPPGQLAQ

-83 AGVGTPLPPD
+83 AGVGEPLPQD

-100 ARINCLLKGYSG
+100 ARINCLLKAHSG
-112 IRPEPIQLLT
+112 IRPEAIQLLAD
-122 QCLNQNV
+122 CLNRGV
-129 VPVIPSQG
+129 LPVIPSQG

-147 LAHMALLLVGEGLA
+147 LAHMALLLVGEGEA
-161 WDEGPVS
+161 WD
-168 ASDSARE
+168 
-175 HAAGQRVI
+175 AGSIIPGAQ
-183 DGRNHISG
+183 
-191 GEALKKASL
+191 ALA
-200 TPIQLQPKE
+200 QADLQPITLQAKE

-218 LITSLGNLAVAR
+218 VITALGNLAVAR
-230 LQELIPLSDE
+230 LLDLVPLADE

-248 LRGSRFAFDIRIH
+248 LQGTRAAFDPRIH
-261 EARPHPGQIEAAAH
+261 LARPHPGQIQVAAH
-275 MREILGTT
+275 MREILGAT
-283 SEICESHRNCMRVQD
+283 SEISEGHRDCHRVQD

-311 TRDALK
+311 ARDALD
-317 FAAEI
+317 FCAAI

-334 MIFTEQQESHSGGNF
+334 MIFTDTQESRSGGNF

-364 VCDLASISE
+364 ACDLASISE
-373 RRQERL
+373 RRQERM

-388 AFLTQDGG
+388 AFLTQNGG

-420 PACVDTI
+420 PACVDSI

-445 KLLRAVEALEQ
+445 KLWRAVDALEQ
-456 VLVIEA
+456 VLVLEA
-462 RMALEGVRILGMK
+462 RMALEGVRILDKAPALNLK
-475 PAEGLMPLFQGLSA
+475 PLMERLGQD
-489 ACPPWHDRPMYEE
+489 CPAWHDRPMYEE
-502 IRKTGEALRAHVAKS
+502 IRKTAAALRDYVRQSGK
-517 RKA
+517 